1 MTGNKCKSCGSSEL
15 EVDPARGDTVCTNC
29 GTVLEDSVIVSELQF
44 EENAHGGSSALGQF
58 VASDSKGG
66 CRGFGSN
73 FHTGMTKESR
83 EITLQNAKRGI
94 TNLCQQLRLNQ
105 HCTDTAYNFYKL
117 ALTRGLTRGRKNPLV
132 LAACVYITCRI
143 EGTPH
148 LLIDFSEV
156 LQICAYELGK
166 TYLRLSQ
173 ALCIKIPS
181 MDPCLYV
188 LRYANKLEFGD
199 KTHEVAMTALRLVQR
214 MKKDSLH
221 SGRHPSG
228 LCGAALLMA
237 ARLHD
242 FNRNVNNIIRIVNVH
257 ETTLKKRLMEFGDTL
272 TSKLTLEE
280 FLSVDLE
287 EEQDPP
293 SYKAARLKDSERLN
307 KLMEDEKSEQQL
319 TDLQWQ
325 IEKQLNA
332 RQKNKRKRKNDCDE
346 SITSDIMSDSVASSE
361 DAEEQ
366 DTNRFLLQSTMGVVQ
381 EYISNGEVPASEP
394 LPTGLG
400 PSIECMG
407 LDRDDSAAA
416 AKQATA
422 SLGDATAPDA
432 AASDELD
439 LEGIDDDEID
449 AYIMSEEDARN
460 KHRLWLDTNAPYL
473 KEQKE
478 KEERLAKEREEGKP
492 EKKKRKATSRKSKS
506 IGPSSSAGEAI
517 KKMLQE
523 KKISTKINYDV
534 LKTLNVP
541 LDSEE
546 KSSAAESVTPKQETF
561 AIPSTP
567 KIKSPKAKVNVAR
580 NVKKEMLQQQKIPD
594 LIEVQEEMES
604 KKAKEAEVRAEY
616 IPADLED
623 YDEEEEEVEVETEGQ
638 MSLAQMLNQHRDD
651 DEYYGYDDD
660 DY

>member
-188 LRYANKLEFGD
+188 LRYANKLEFGE

-242 FNRNVNNIIRIVNVH
+242 FNRNVNNIIGIVNVH
-257 ETTLKKRLMEFGDTL
+257 ETTLKKRLLEFGDTL
-272 TSKLTLEE
+272 TSNLTLEE

-319 TDLQWQ
+319 TDLQWE

-332 RQKNKRKRKNDCDE
+332 RQKNKRKRKIDCDE
-346 SITSDIMSDSVASSE
+346 GITADILSDSMASSE

-381 EYISNGEVPASEP
+381 EYISEGEVTNTEP
-394 LPTGLG
+394 SAPTGLG

-407 LDRDDSAAA
+407 LGERDPGEDASAA
-416 AKQATA
+416 K
-422 SLGDATAPDA
+422 GDAPPPPE
-432 AASDELD
+432 SEELD
-439 LEGIDDDEID
+439 LEGIDDDEIND
-449 AYIMSEEDARN
+449 YIMDEEDAN
-460 KHRLWLDTNAPYL
+460 LKHAVWESLNATYL
-473 KEQKE
+473 QEQKE

-546 KSSAAESVTPKQETF
+546 KSPAVEIVKPEQEIFVVPNPPK
-561 AIPSTP
+561 P
-567 KIKSPKAKVNVAR
+567 KTPKAKVSPAK
-580 NVKKEMLQQQKIPD
+580 NVKKEIQQPSLVK
-594 LIEVQEEMES
+594 VQESVEI
-604 KKAKEAEVRAEY
+604 KATKEASAPTEY
-616 IPADLED
+616 IPAELED
-623 YDEEEEEVEVETEGQ
+623 YDEEDTEVETEGQ